1 MPVFV
6 HRAGT
11 LALLTAVALTGA
23 ACAQSGAS
31 TPSLSMTPMAH
42 AQPAAGMHAG
52 GGMMHGDREAMR
64 SRMLRQIDT
73 DGDGQIS
80 RAEMDAAHE
89 AMRKRSAAAFDAA
102 DANKDGKLS
111 PDEMRAYHQAMRPAG
126 MGPRGPRPD
135 GAAPRPSN

>member
-1 MPVFV
+1 MPVLA
-6 HRAGT
+6 HRTGT
-11 LALLTAVALTGA
+11 LALLAAVALTGA

-31 TPSLSMTPMAH
+31 TPALSLTPVAA
-42 AQPAAGMHAG
+42 AQPATGMAHG

-64 SRMLRQIDT
+64 ARMLRQIDA

-89 AMRKRSAAAFDAA
+89 AMRKRSVAAFDAA

-111 PDEMRAYHQAMRPAG
+111 PDEMRAYHQAMRPPG

-135 GAAPRPSN
+135 AAVPRPSN

>member
-1 MPVFV
+1 MPIVAR
-6 HRAGT
+6 RAGA
-11 LALLTAVALTGA
+11 LALLAAIALTGA

-31 TPSLSMTPMAH
+31 TPSQSMAPMAYE
-42 AQPAAGMHAG
+42 QSGAGMHAG

-64 SRMLRQIDT
+64 SRMLKQIDT

-89 AMRKRSAAAFDAA
+89 AMRKRSVAAFDAA

-111 PDEMRAYHQAMRPAG
+111 PEEMRAYHQAMRPAG

-135 GAAPRPSN
+135 GTPARPSN